1 MNAELPSSGTLFARL
16 LCDIM
21 IPAELSAAIRAQGY
35 EVIEAR
41 ALPVKVQQDDR
52 AILAEAARQRSV
64 VITCNYSD
72 PQSNF
77 CLIHEEWRSRG
88 KSHSGIV
95 LVPQA
100 QISNRLRRV
109 GRSRSASQL
118 SQSTHSRRVEQSTL
132 VAASVNKVAAS
143 KRD

>member
-1 MNAELPSSGTLFARL
+1 MNRELPSSGTLFARL

-35 EVIEAR
+35 ELIEAR
-41 ALPVKVQQDDR
+41 SLPVKVQRDDR

-77 CLIHEEWRSRG
+77 CLIHEEWRSQG
-88 KSHSGIV
+88 KAHYGIV

-100 QISNRLRRV
+100 QISNRLRRWDV
-109 GRSRSASQL
+109 RDRLLNFLNQHTADELGNQL
-118 SQSTHSRRVEQSTL
+118 WWLPQ
-132 VAASVNKVAAS
+132 
-143 KRD
+143 